1 MERGKRMSAVCRGPA
16 HEKKPPREGST
27 PPLERLDGM
36 RRLALLLTLPLL
48 LAAAD
53 DDSARYPLD
62 DIARVLGAGE
72 RMPCEEGKLEL
83 TLYRGEHLRY
93 HKPLRVS
100 PAFVPKLEAFERIVE
115 EVALEHYGRAPS
127 RIVHLGS
134 YNCRRMRRYP
144 DWISEHSLGNALDV
158 SGFDFGPIPRG
169 AQLAEGL
176 PRSLSRAFSVRIDKH
191 FRAQGASAHHA
202 RFLHE
207 LARRLISRPDVF
219 SVVLGPAWPGHENHL
234 HLDHAPYRVVEVFD
248 EP

>member
-1 MERGKRMSAVCRGPA
+1 
-16 HEKKPPREGST
+16 
-27 PPLERLDGM
+27 M
-36 RRLALLLTLPLL
+36 RRLALLLILPLL
-48 LAAAD
+48 LGAGD
-53 DDSARYPLD
+53 DDGARYPLD
-62 DIARVLGAGE
+62 EIARVLSTGE
-72 RMPCEEGKLEL
+72 RMPCEEGKLKL

-93 HKPLRVS
+93 HKPLRVN

-115 EVALEHYGRAPS
+115 ELAREHYGRAPR
-127 RIVHLGS
+127 RIIHLGS

-158 SGFDFGPIPRG
+158 AGFDFGPIPRG
-169 AQLAEGL
+169 TKLAEGL

-207 LARRLISRPDVF
+207 LARRLIARPDVF